1 MNGSKFVRV
10 LCVTSV
16 LTLAVS
22 SWAGCTKKESVE
34 VTQQRTEMTTEVQTW
49 NADLAN
55 WEAQDSQLRA
65 TLTAP
70 PASGGTADTTGQ
82 SDRMARLSAHEQ
94 NMATFRTALQALE
107 QKMNAENANHDE
119 AYAEYQRLK
128 AQYDMLR
135 QEHESMAMGGGGT
148 GAPGDTTARY

>member
-49 NADLAN
+49 NTDLAN

-82 SDRMARLSAHEQ
+82 SDRMAGSPPTSRTWRRSVRRSRLWS
-94 NMATFRTALQALE
+94 R
-107 QKMNAENANHDE
+107 
-119 AYAEYQRLK
+119 R
-128 AQYDMLR
+128 
-135 QEHESMAMGGGGT
+135 
-148 GAPGDTTARY
+148 

>member
-1 MNGSKFVRV
+1 VNPSSGRFRLTISA
-10 LCVTSV
+10 LNSPVTRDG
-16 LTLAVS
+16 LPTIITS
-22 SWAGCTKKESVE
+22 SPGLSDSRSTP
-34 VTQQRTEMTTEVQTW
+34 
-49 NADLAN
+49 DLAN

-135 QEHESMAMGGGGT
+135 QEHESMAMGGGAT
-148 GAPGDTTARY
+148 GAAGDTTARY